1 MVEVHGMQVRSKT
14 KCISG
19 LADQQTDGRSLVYR
33 LVFRPV
39 LNEKI
44 GKEKIQLKLSLRPQT
59 NRPPLRE
66 VSSRQRPKSRLS
78 REGTF
83 KSPNPN
89 GKKES
94 GVSGPV
100 HGKKLSELSKDEL
113 KSISF
118 PSRWGQLFGFPGKY
132 GAEHKR
138 QLEKLSN
145 TLDSIDTA
153 KRAWNGNKALKNLL
167 ELKIRHGLATNQEG
181 ILLKVGHTQE
191 AGFKITREERELV
204 EKIARVSH
212 KPSRTI
218 RLSVTERRLLQEF
231 NRRTIAVRRQEQA
244 QDLLSSFEKIREGI
258 DQSSKTGRED
268 VDLIVSALRD
278 LGADEREGQ
287 FWTEYDVAL
296 IKALQNESEKLATN
310 TELSNLPKIAK
321 NLRNQK
327 AYELLKGKLTDKG
340 SPSNLKDIKFAEKV
354 RKNTAYYRR
363 SHPYELIE
371 VLTESETREVKRLAK
386 QYYWM
391 KDQLW
396 TPSNSELI
404 NRARKQIENS
414 QDFSVVEMPI
424 QALAQIQERKF
435 TEVTPKLRIH
445 RGSDVDTPKVKT
457 LGMDVVDTIA
467 ENEVPNKMSSPEKLE
482 LLGLALGKIITAKS
496 EGALG
501 KLNLNGRLLKACR
514 EKVEDQDLTLKLAKN
529 YKLEELNETELGKL
543 QYLFPHELEQ
553 LARMTSSHAHE
564 ENKKASLEIK
574 KIPLIL
580 QLIQKATD
588 RINLSKIMTFKDNPG
603 NVLMMEAEAQGKNL
617 RSYFARHDAVY
628 KVPSPMAANV

>member
-19 LADQQTDGRSLVYR
+19 LADQQTDGRSL
-33 LVFRPV
+33 
-39 LNEKI
+39 
-44 GKEKIQLKLSLRPQT
+44 G
-59 NRPPLRE
+59 PPLRE

-167 ELKIRHGLATNQEG
+167 ELKIRHGLATNQEE
-181 ILLKVGHTQE
+181 ILLKVRHIQE

-204 EKIARVSH
+204 ERIARVSH
-212 KPSRTI
+212 KPNRTI

-244 QDLLSSFEKIREGI
+244 QDLLSSFEKIRQGI

-268 VDLIVSALRD
+268 VDLIMSALRD

-296 IKALQNESEKLATN
+296 IKALQNESEKLGTN
-310 TELSNLPKIAK
+310 TELNNLPKIAK

-371 VLTESETREVKRLAK
+371 VLTDSETKEVKRLAK

-404 NRARKQIENS
+404 NRARKQITNS
-414 QDFSVVEMPI
+414 QDFSVAEMPI
-424 QALAQIQERKF
+424 QTLAEIQARKMA
-435 TEVTPKLRIH
+435 EAAPKLTIH
-445 RGSDVDTPKVKT
+445 RGPDDNTPQV
-457 LGMDVVDTIA
+457 
-467 ENEVPNKMSSPEKLE
+467 EVPNKMSSPEKLE
-482 LLGLALGKIITAKS
+482 TLGLALGKIITAKS
-496 EGALG
+496 ERALG
-501 KLNLNGRLLKACR
+501 KLKLDGRLLKACQ
-514 EKVEDQDLTLKLAKN
+514 EKVEDQDLALKLARN

-564 ENKKASLEIK
+564 ENRKASLGIK

-588 RINLSKIMTFKDNPG
+588 RISLSKIMTFKDNPG

-617 RSYFARHDAVY
+617 RSYFARHDAVH

>member
-1 MVEVHGMQVRSKT
+1 MIYRSSTRRIIICLVLLTFHLMVEVHGMQVRSKT

-33 LVFRPV
+33 LAT
-39 LNEKI
+39 LE
-44 GKEKIQLKLSLRPQT
+44 GSLESPEAQ
-59 NRPPLRE
+59 
-66 VSSRQRPKSRLS
+66 SRLS

-327 AYELLKGKLTDKG
+327 AYELLKGKLTDK
-340 SPSNLKDIKFAEKV
+340 
-354 RKNTAYYRR
+354 
-363 SHPYELIE
+363 

-482 LLGLALGKIITAKS
+482 LLGLALGKIITAK
-496 EGALG
+496 
-501 KLNLNGRLLKACR
+501 K
-514 EKVEDQDLTLKLAKN
+514 DQDLTLKLAKN